1 MANGQSLIDFYRS
14 FGGGQRVSPIEREN
28 LIVEEKQ
35 NELTPMTPPVV
46 PPLASDLSTMG
57 PPEPTGL
64 LTEKEQEDIAKD
76 PVALAKFSRAGNL
89 FASFGGFQEPTQ
101 QELAQATPE
110 KLNFYNQEKIAARN
124 RGIGEMLLMLS
135 DALGGRDVAMR
146 ALERQQARQPAKV
159 KATEAIKQ
167 EELAVLQKLK
177 DLQGDIEKLSP
188 YEKLIYDNFIRKE
201 DAESILS
208 QILSGEFGEESKKR
222 TPIKITK
229 IEG

>member
-1 MANGQSLIDFYRS
+1 
-14 FGGGQRVSPIEREN
+14 
-28 LIVEEKQ
+28 
-35 NELTPMTPPVV
+35 
-46 PPLASDLSTMG
+46 
-57 PPEPTGL
+57 
-64 LTEKEQEDIAKD
+64 
-76 PVALAKFSRAGNL
+76 
-89 FASFGGFQEPTQ
+89 
-101 QELAQATPE
+101 
-110 KLNFYNQEKIAARN
+110 
-124 RGIGEMLLMLS
+124 MLLMLS
-135 DALGGRDVAMR
+135 DALGGRDVAIR

-177 DLQGDIEKLSP
+177 DFQGDIEKLSP